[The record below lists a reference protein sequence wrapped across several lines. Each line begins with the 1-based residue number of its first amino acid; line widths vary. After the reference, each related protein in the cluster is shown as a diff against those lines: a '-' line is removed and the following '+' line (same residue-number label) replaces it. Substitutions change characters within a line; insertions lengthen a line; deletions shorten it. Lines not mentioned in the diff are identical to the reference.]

1 MSESMIERVARVLCE
16 ASGESWREPPYNHL
30 HTDRLNNHWRYKA
43 RRVIEEMRNHTP
55 AMDSAGYDAYP
66 ESVIKTG
73 VDHLDIYRAMI
84 DAALSEEVE

>member
-30 HTDRLNNHWRYKA
+30 HTDRLNNHWRYKVRKVFEA
-43 RRVIEEMRNHTP
+43 MREPTEATRMAPGDGPNTSTRV
-55 AMDSAGYDAYP
+55 YQ
-66 ESVIKTG
+66 
-73 VDHLDIYRAMI
+73 AMI